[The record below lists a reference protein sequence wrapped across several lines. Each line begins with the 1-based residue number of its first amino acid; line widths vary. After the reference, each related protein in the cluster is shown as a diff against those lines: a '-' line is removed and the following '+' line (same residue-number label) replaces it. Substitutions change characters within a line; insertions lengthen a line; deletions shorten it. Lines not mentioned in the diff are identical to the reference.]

1 MNFLKILALRGPNL
15 WARFPVLEAWLD
27 LGPLKDSAS
36 SEIPNFNDRLKAM
49 LPSLAEHHCSEGHAG
64 GFYERLE
71 RGTYL
76 AHILEHVAIELQ
88 SLAGTPVKFGKTRMT
103 GADGVYK
110 VAVRYLDEDLGRAAL
125 EQSRLLVRAAVDG
138 TPFDVAASL
147 AVLTAVH
154 VNNRRS
160 PLTEGVLAA
169 AKERRIP
176 ARIVDK
182 TGLLQLG
189 TGSKQRRILEGQT
202 DATSAVAVGIAHDRV
217 LTSEMLAAIGVPV
230 PYGRVATSADDAW
243 AAAQTAE
250 LPVVIRP
257 KFGVHPPASD
267 PCGDETAVRNA
278 YAHLAD
284 QGYTVLVEHATPG
297 RPLRMLT
304 VGGKQIAAIRNAGDR
319 WHPVDVHPRIADRA
333 LDAVSV
339 MGLDVAVV
347 EAIVADP
354 SRPLEEQSGTV
365 VAVQA
370 QPDFEVF
377 RRAEGFIPSDQDPAN
392 RRNQDGGDKPHRS
405 STPIAAALVDHL
417 FADPATSRIPV
428 IAVTGTNGKTTTTRL
443 TAHLLG
449 QTQTVGMCCTEG
461 IYLGERRI
469 MTGDCSGPKS
479 AKILLNHAAVDA
491 AVVETARGGILREGL
506 GFDRCDVAV
515 VTNIGDGDHLGTN
528 DVDTPEQLA
537 NVKSTIVWAV
547 RENGYAVLNATDPLV
562 VEMVKWCAG
571 SVIFFAQDEHHPV
584 LTEHRI
590 RGGRT
595 AFVRNNA
602 IFLGIGPE
610 ATELVSLLQ
619 VPLTHGGLVGFH
631 VENALASAAAAWAVG
646 MSLDQIRRG
655 LESFAPRMDQVP
667 ARFNVMD
674 IHDVTVVLD
683 YGHNTSAVARL
694 LTKVIDRF
702 PHPRKSVVYS
712 AAGDRRDQDIIDQ
725 GRQLGAAFDRVFIY
739 EDTYL
744 RGRREGEITEL
755 FRQGMARTRRVQD
768 VRSING
774 GMLAIE
780 IAFAACT
787 PGELLVIQP
796 DRIDDG
802 GCGFSGSSWTREAKE
817 IPLAE
822 ALRCL
827 KPAPDAEGASGE
839 YSTEVVILEGR
850 LGKQAVAARAFRR
863 GEVVT
868 EGFGPTTT
876 ERSMHTIQID
886 SDLHLVPPSPMKFFN
901 HSCEPNCG
909 LLIRCGVDNLEIH
922 ALRELAAGEEMT
934 LDYETFEEEFEALTG
949 PCLCR
954 SPKCRGRLR
963 GYGAMSDELREKYG
977 IYIAEYLQL
986 ADEPMMVTTPLH
998 HETAGNP
1005 AEIPVAAEV

>member
-27 LGPLKDSAS
+27 LGLLKNVAS
-36 SEIPNFNDRLKAM
+36 SEIAGFNDRLKTM

-103 GADGVYK
+103 GTDGVYK

-125 EQSRLLVRAAVDG
+125 EQARQLVLAAVHD
-138 TPFDVAASL
+138 TPFDVAASV
-147 AVLTAVH
+147 AGLTAICST
-154 VNNRRS
+154 NRQS
-160 PLTEGVLAA
+160 PLTEAVLAA
-169 AKERRIP
+169 AKERRVP
-176 ARIVDK
+176 ARVIDK
-182 TGLLQLG
+182 SGLLQLG
-189 TGSKQRRILEGQT
+189 TGSKQRRVLEGQT
-202 DATSAVAVGIAHDRV
+202 DATSAVAVGIAHDRT

-230 PYGRVATSADDAW
+230 PYGRVATNGDDAC
-243 AAAQTAE
+243 AAAKSAE

-267 PCGDETAVRNA
+267 PCGDEAAVRAA

-297 RPLRMLT
+297 RPIRMLII
-304 VGGKQIAAIRNAGDR
+304 GGKLIATIRNDGDR

-347 EAIVADP
+347 DAIALDP
-354 SRPLEEQSGTV
+354 NRPLEEQAGTI
-365 VAVQA
+365 VAVQS
-370 QPDFEVF
+370 QPDFTAFE
-377 RRAEGFIPSDQDPAN
+377 RAAGLVPADQHPAN
-392 RRNQDGGDKPHRS
+392 RLDLVGGDKPRRS
-405 STPIAAALVDHL
+405 STQDIGLAVVDHL
-417 FADPATSRIPV
+417 FPNPDASRIPV

-443 TAHLLG
+443 TSHLLG
-449 QTQTVGMCCTEG
+449 RDRTVGMCCTEG
-461 IYLGERRI
+461 IYLGDRRI

-506 GFDRCDVAV
+506 GFDRCDVAI

-528 DVDTPEQLA
+528 DVDTPAQLA

-562 VEMVKWCAG
+562 VDMVKWCAG
-571 SVIFFAQDEHHPV
+571 GVIFFAQDEQHPV
-584 LTEHRI
+584 LAQHRSC
-590 RGGRT
+590 GGRT

-602 IFLGIGPE
+602 IFLAIGPE

-646 MSLDQIRRG
+646 MPFNLIRQG

-674 IHDVTVVLD
+674 IHGVTVVLD

-694 LTKVIDRF
+694 LEVIDRF

-712 AAGDRRDQDIIDQ
+712 AAGDRRDQDIVDQ

-755 FRQGMARTRRVQD
+755 FRQGMASTRRVKD
-768 VRSING
+768 IRSIQG

-780 IAFAACT
+780 IALAACL
-787 PGELLVIQP
+787 PGDLLVIQP

-802 GCGFSGSSWTREAKE
+802 VALLRKFMDEGGEE

-827 KPAPDAEGASGE
+827 KPAPDADGASGE
-839 YSTEVVILEGR
+839 YSTDVVILEGR

-922 ALRELAAGEEMT
+922 ALRDLVAGEELT

-963 GYGAMSDELREKYG
+963 GYGTMSDELREKYG

-986 ADEPMMVTTPLH
+986 ADEPLTVTTPLH
-998 HETAGNP
+998 HEAVGHP

>member
-1 MNFLKILALRGPNL
+1 MHLNPCQACH
-15 WARFPVLEAWLD
+15 RFP
-27 LGPLKDSAS
+27 
-36 SEIPNFNDRLKAM
+36 RKA
-49 LPSLAEHHCSEGHAG
+49 
-64 GFYERLE
+64 
-71 RGTYL
+71 
-76 AHILEHVAIELQ
+76 
-88 SLAGTPVKFGKTRMT
+88 
-103 GADGVYK
+103 
-110 VAVRYLDEDLGRAAL
+110 
-125 EQSRLLVRAAVDG
+125 
-138 TPFDVAASL
+138 
-147 AVLTAVH
+147 
-154 VNNRRS
+154 
-160 PLTEGVLAA
+160 
-169 AKERRIP
+169 
-176 ARIVDK
+176 
-182 TGLLQLG
+182 
-189 TGSKQRRILEGQT
+189 
-202 DATSAVAVGIAHDRV
+202 
-217 LTSEMLAAIGVPV
+217 
-230 PYGRVATSADDAW
+230 
-243 AAAQTAE
+243 
-250 LPVVIRP
+250 
-257 KFGVHPPASD
+257 
-267 PCGDETAVRNA
+267 
-278 YAHLAD
+278 
-284 QGYTVLVEHATPG
+284 
-297 RPLRMLT
+297 
-304 VGGKQIAAIRNAGDR
+304 
-319 WHPVDVHPRIADRA
+319 
-333 LDAVSV
+333 
-339 MGLDVAVV
+339 
-347 EAIVADP
+347 
-354 SRPLEEQSGTV
+354 
-365 VAVQA
+365 
-370 QPDFEVF
+370 
-377 RRAEGFIPSDQDPAN
+377 
-392 RRNQDGGDKPHRS
+392 GGDKPLRS
-405 STPIAAALVDHL
+405 PNAIAAALVDHL
-417 FADPATSRIPV
+417 FADPNTSRIPV

-449 QTQTVGMCCTEG
+449 QDRTVGMCCTEG

-562 VEMVKWCAG
+562 VDMVKWCAG
-571 SVIFFAQDEHHPV
+571 GVIFFAQDEHHPV
-584 LTEHRI
+584 LVQHRKSD
-590 RGGRT
+590 GRT
-595 AFVRNNA
+595 SFVRNNA
-602 IFLGIGPE
+602 IFLGIGEE

-646 MSLDQIRRG
+646 MPLDLIRQG

-674 IHDVTVVLD
+674 IHGVTVVLD

-694 LTKVIDRF
+694 LEVIDRF

-712 AAGDRRDQDIIDQ
+712 AAGDRRDQDIVDQ

-755 FRQGMARTRRVQD
+755 FRQGMASTNRVKD
-768 VRSING
+768 IRSIEG

-780 IAFAACT
+780 IALAACL
-787 PGELLVIQP
+787 PGDLLVIQP

-802 GCGFSGSSWTREAKE
+802 VALLKRFMDVGGRE
-817 IPLAE
+817 IPLGE

-827 KPAPDAEGASGE
+827 KPAPDADGASGE
-839 YSTEVVILEGR
+839 YSTEVVVLEGR
-850 LGKQAVAARAFRR
+850 LGKQAVAARAFQR

-886 SDLHLVPPSPMKFFN
+886 AGLHLVPPSPMKFFN

-909 LLIRCGVDNLEIH
+909 ILIRCGIDNLEIH
-922 ALRELAAGEEMT
+922 ALRDLAAGEELT

-977 IYIAEYLQL
+977 IYIAEYLQQ
-986 ADEPMMVTTPLH
+986 ADEPLTVTSPLH
-998 HETAGNP
+998 HETAGHP